1 MTANEN
7 NRRYLAEAW
16 IDEDKD
22 EEFKKSFLE
31 NLLNQIEHH
40 KADGSG
46 FDADMLDGKH
56 YCEISKEIDEKV
68 KGFLNDFSIG
78 KVHISN
84 ENGSEYTLGFD
95 AITLFPN
102 VDGYDGTEKTLPWD
116 NAPRETT
123 STLMEVFQE
132 VYNMIESKADN
143 DVFEETVSKVNSLEE
158 DIGTLNGKISP
169 FITGNEDDGY
179 NINATTIN
187 GVQIY
192 ILSESAYARI
202 PQSEKNDIRNV
213 YIVKPD
219 NEVDLSVYPDGVIT
233 NNTNVAEISRFYE
246 FRVKEKENQET
257 GVVERWLQ
265 YRYKGT
271 SPEREEDETEEA
283 WQIRDDA
290 TWNDMAKTSDFLDN
304 DLIQS
309 NVINYLSNGSYNL
322 SPSAVKSAFQQIG
335 TNGVEGFTKTDT
347 SQPIQ
352 FLLQNFI
359 SGALYKDTE
368 VPIRRD
374 VLDKG
379 NSQYLVLDSIS
390 TDIEAIIDNKIDE
403 YWKKI
408 YPIGA
413 IYISS
418 RNEEPETL
426 FGGPWERIQGRFLL
440 AATEGENSTYYAGKQ
455 DGAATVQL
463 TTAQLPSH
471 NHQHAHKHGKMD
483 GVSYVAS
490 NNDIKVNIDNERA
503 WTEKKKGGI
512 HYVYAKVGK
521 GKTKLTGI
529 ETKQTTGDATS
540 TSTTSTG
547 SNNPHNNMPPYLAVN
562 VWRRTA

>member
-31 NLLNQIEHH
+31 NLLNQLEHH

-95 AITLFPN
+95 AITLFAP
-102 VDGYDGTEKTLPWD
+102 VDGYDSEEKTLPWD
-116 NAPRETT
+116 DSPKET
-123 STLMEVFQE
+123 STTLLEVFRELYEKVVAKVDQDEYDEKIEEIENTIGPIQE
-132 VYNMIESKADN
+132 LTES
-143 DVFEETVSKVNSLEE
+143 
-158 DIGTLNGKISP
+158 ISSS
-169 FITGNEDDGY
+169 INEDGT
-179 NINATTIN
+179 INATTVN

-192 ILSESAYARI
+192 ILSESAYTRV

-246 FRVKEKENQET
+246 FRVKEKESQET

-265 YRYKGT
+265 YRYEGT

-374 VLDKG
+374 VPDKG

-426 FGGPWERIQGRFLL
+426 FGGTWERIQGRFLL

-471 NHQHAHKHGKMD
+471 NHQHVHKHGKMD
-483 GVSYVAS
+483 GISYLAS
-490 NNDIKVNIDNERA
+490 NDDVKVNIDTERA
-503 WTEKKKGGI
+503 WVEKKKGGI
-512 HYVYAKVGK
+512 HYIYAKIGEGQK
-521 GKTKLTGI
+521 KLTGI
-529 ETKQTTGDATS
+529 ATKPTTGDATS